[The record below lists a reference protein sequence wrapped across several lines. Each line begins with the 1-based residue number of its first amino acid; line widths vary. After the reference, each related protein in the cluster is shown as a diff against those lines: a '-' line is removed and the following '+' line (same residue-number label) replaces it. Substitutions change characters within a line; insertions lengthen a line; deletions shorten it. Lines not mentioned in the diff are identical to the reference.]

1 MPVYPG
7 ALISPYRSLTRRPR
21 FRVKTCNPCYQQV
34 SDNPLIAIS
43 DWRKQKTWALL
54 QALRYTLAMTR
65 AAWGLLLTLLASA
78 FAFVQDKPV
87 DPAPPH
93 IYHVGEGVSLPK
105 ATFSP
110 TPEYTTQAAKK
121 KIEGTVL
128 LSLIVLPDGTP
139 RNVAVSKGLGYGL
152 DEQAV
157 KAVSTWR
164 FQPAVRQSD
173 GEAVP
178 ISITIETT
186 FHVYHKPN

>member
-1 MPVYPG
+1 M
-7 ALISPYRSLTRRPR
+7 
-21 FRVKTCNPCYQQV
+21 
-34 SDNPLIAIS
+34 
-43 DWRKQKTWALL
+43 
-54 QALRYTLAMTR
+54 RYTLAMTR
-65 AAWGLLLTLLASA
+65 ASWGFFLTLIASVLA
-78 FAFVQDKPV
+78 FAQEKHV

-93 IYHVGEGVSLPK
+93 IYHLGEGVSLPK

-110 TPEYTTQAAKK
+110 TPEYTTEAAKK

-128 LSLIVLPDGTP
+128 VSLIVLPDGTS
-139 RNVAVSKGLGYGL
+139 RNVAVIKGLGYGL
-152 DEQAV
+152 DEQAA

-186 FHVYHKPN
+186 FHVYHKKN

>member
-1 MPVYPG
+1 
-7 ALISPYRSLTRRPR
+7 
-21 FRVKTCNPCYQQV
+21 
-34 SDNPLIAIS
+34 
-43 DWRKQKTWALL
+43 
-54 QALRYTLAMTR
+54 MTR
-65 AAWGLLLTLLASA
+65 AASAFLLTLLASA

-87 DPAPPH
+87 DPTAPH

-110 TPEYTTQAAKK
+110 APEYTTEAARK